1 MRCEVLLIIVL
12 VRRMHPSNASGT
24 PCPHDRAPHYDD
36 GVSLLPPDDETW
48 IALTDDALDL
58 EQATVWAGRPDC
70 GAVVVFSGL
79 VRNHAEGVTDVTHID
94 YEAYGEQVI
103 PRFAAV
109 VEQARVRWPD
119 VARVVVWH
127 REGRVALSES
137 SVLVVASSP
146 HRDTAFD
153 AARFVIDTLKA
164 TVPIWKKEFWNG
176 GSEWAR
182 GTQHI
187 VEVSELPS
195 AQEVVGP

>member
-1 MRCEVLLIIVL
+1 MGREALLVIIV
-12 VRRMHPSNASGT
+12 VRRQHPGNGSGS
-24 PCPHDRAPHYDD
+24 PRPHVGAPHYDD
-36 GVSLLPPDDETW
+36 GVSLIPPADDTW
-48 IALTDDALDL
+48 IALTTDALDIDSA
-58 EQATVWAGRPDC
+58 ATWAGRPDC

-79 VRNHAEGVTDVTHID
+79 VRDHADGVTDVSHID
-94 YEAYGEQVI
+94 YEAYEEQVL
-103 PRFAAV
+103 PRFAAIV
-109 VEQARVRWPD
+109 DEARTRWPD
-119 VARVVVWH
+119 VARVAVQH

-176 GSEWAR
+176 GSDWAR

-187 VEVSELPS
+187 VEISDLPASEAS
-195 AQEVVGP
+195 A